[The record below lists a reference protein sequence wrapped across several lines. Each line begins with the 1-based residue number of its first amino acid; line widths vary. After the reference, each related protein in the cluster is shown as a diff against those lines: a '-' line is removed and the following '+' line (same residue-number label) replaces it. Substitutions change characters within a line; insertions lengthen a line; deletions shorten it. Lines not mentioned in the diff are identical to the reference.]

1 MNLLFLNNITTR
13 LYLNP
18 ETNIEFEV
26 PLSSAGILLSLKES
40 TYKPVLITRNLLKI
54 TGTEKY
60 LNRKSIIDVDFLI
73 QKSIIPNYNYKDF
86 EKNIK
91 YAVQDGNEL
100 ITRFSVEGDVTLYN
114 REIQIKY
121 TPKFIPLYIKNENA
135 SFIYFYLDQSVYSS
149 NPKTLNDYKKIISKN
164 DIKTRLIYDLTGQS
178 VLEINNKFEIE
189 YYNQKSLDF
198 FPNLGNGRLH
208 KFLNLWSFENQNKL
222 TKAIDKLDYGTH
234 EEIVLYEEKNGESMR
249 FQVKINNLN
258 NQRSKRINLLIY
270 IANLDELNKS
280 EKEIWRKDI
289 LLQTFTLVGRELESN
304 PDTFVSNSAKILLNT
319 FSLDGMYFLPFG
331 QDHEE
336 HYIQDFSSMTKMK
349 LEKEEFDA
357 YKTHFKTSLKGSI
370 KKIPFSPTLT
380 ITSRKKP
387 SDHGQLIGIP
397 ITLNKQQLGLMIY
410 TTADNTI
417 KSDEA
422 QLLYSMTVIIYQLHY
437 SQLFNIDKK
446 ALPIE
451 SY

>member
-1 MNLLFLNNITTR
+1 MNSLFLNNITTKF
-13 LYLNP
+13 YLNP
-18 ETNIEFEV
+18 ETNIEFAV
-26 PLSSAGILLSLKES
+26 PLSSAGVLLSLKES
-40 TYKPVLITRNLLKI
+40 NYKPILITQNLLKI

-60 LNRKSIIDVDFLI
+60 LNRKNIKDVDFLI
-73 QKSIIPNYNYKDF
+73 QNSVIPNYNYRDF

-91 YAVQDGNEL
+91 DAVQDGNEL
-100 ITRFSVEGDVTLYN
+100 TTRFSVEDDVPFYN
-114 REIQIKY
+114 RQIQIKY

-149 NPKTLNDYKKIISKN
+149 NPKTINDYKKIISN
-164 DIKTRLIYDLTGQS
+164 NENKTRLVYDITDRS

-198 FPNLGNGRLH
+198 FPDLANGQRH

-222 TKAIDKLDYGTH
+222 TNTIGKLEYGTH
-234 EEIVLYEEKNGESMR
+234 EEIVLYEDKNGESMR

-258 NQRSKRINLLIY
+258 TQRSKRINLLIY
-270 IANLDELNKS
+270 IANLDHLNKS
-280 EKEIWRKDI
+280 EKEIWRKSI
-289 LLQTFTLVGRELESN
+289 LLQTFTLVGQELESN
-304 PDTFVSNSAKILLNT
+304 PDSFITNSARVLLNT
-319 FSLDGMYFLPFG
+319 FSLDNMYFLPFG
-331 QDHEE
+331 QDHED
-336 HYIQDFSSMTKMK
+336 HYIQDFSSMTKID
-349 LEKEEFDA
+349 LEKKEFDA

-380 ITSRKKP
+380 ITSNRTP

-397 ITLNKQQLGLMIY
+397 ITINKQQLGLMIY

-437 SQLFNIDKK
+437 RQLFNIDKK
-446 ALPIE
+446 VLPIE
-451 SY
+451 S